1 MNGYVGKILHVDLSN
16 KKVLSKELNLEMAKS
31 FIGGRGFAAKILYE
45 NVKPNIEP
53 LSPENLIIFATGPL
67 NGTIAPGCGRTHI
80 SSRSPQTR
88 LIGWANVGGHFSS
101 ALKQAG
107 FDLVIVK
114 GKAEKP
120 VYLSIIDGKV
130 ELKDASHIW
139 GKGALEAGRIIIEEV
154 GIKDLEVLSIGQ
166 AGENL
171 VKFSSVLSVGRLTGK
186 AAARTGMGAV
196 MGSKRLKAIAAYGEK
211 DIEVANPEKF
221 MEAVNEVIEVL
232 KKNPASMVTAP
243 SLGTSFLVKAL
254 GFKGSLV
261 TWNFQKGKFEYEDEI
276 SGEKMREKYLW
287 KAQACFAC
295 PQRCTRYVVIKDGEF
310 AGYSGK
316 GPEFETLAMLGSNIG
331 VGKLDAIIGLQ
342 DLFDEYGIDTISG
355 GNVIGFAMECYEKGI
370 LTKEDLNGLELTW
383 GNVEATIKL
392 TKMIVNREGI
402 GNVLA
407 EGVKKASEIIGK
419 GSEKYAMHTKGLEH
433 IGGDPRG
440 QTGFTLGYVTCAR
453 GADHLGALPVFEYLG
468 TPEEG
473 KRFFGSEEA
482 ADRFGIKGKGRL
494 VKWQEELMAIEDSL
508 VICKI
513 VYSHFANS
521 FQKILALSFPMQA
534 KLYSAA
540 TGIEMSE
547 DEIRT
552 IGERIINLE
561 RAYNVRIGITRKDD
575 TLPERFLKEPL
586 SEGGSKGHVVNLE
599 PMLDEYYEA
608 RGWDVK
614 TGIPLKTTLKRLK
627 LEEVANE
634 LKL

>member
-1 MNGYVGKILHVDLSN
+1 KILHVDLSN
-16 KKVLSKELNLEMAKS
+16 KKVFSEELKQEIAKS
-31 FIGGRGFAAKILYE
+31 FIGGRGFAIKMLYE
-45 NVKPNIEP
+45 NVTPNIDP
-53 LSPENLIIFATGPL
+53 LSPDNLIIFATGPL
-67 NGTIAPGCGRTHI
+67 NGTITPGCSRTHI

-88 LIGWANVGGHFSS
+88 LIGWANVGGHFAS

-120 VYLSIIDGKV
+120 VYLSIINGNV
-130 ELKDASHIW
+130 EIKDALHIW
-139 GKGALEAGRIIIEEV
+139 GKGALEAGKIIIEEV
-154 GIKDLEVLSIGQ
+154 GNKDLEVLSIGQ

-171 VKFSSVLSVGRLTGK
+171 VKFSAILSVGRLSGK
-186 AAARTGMGAV
+186 AAARTGMGAI
-196 MGSKRLKAIAAYGEK
+196 MGSKKLKAIAAYGEK

-232 KKNPASMVTAP
+232 KKNPASLVTAP

-287 KAQACFAC
+287 KAQSCFAC
-295 PQRCTRYVVIKDGEF
+295 PQRCTRYVVVKEGPF
-310 AGYSGK
+310 AGYAGK

-331 VGKLDAIIGLQ
+331 IGKLDAIIGLN
-342 DLFDEYGIDTISG
+342 DLFDEYGMDTISG
-355 GNVIGFAMECYEKGI
+355 GNVIGFAMELYQRGI
-370 LTKEDLNGLELTW
+370 LTKEDLDGLELEW
-383 GNVEATIKL
+383 GNVDAVLEL
-392 TKMIVNREGI
+392 TKKIVKREGI

-407 EGVKKASEIIGK
+407 EGVKRASEIIGK

-440 QTGFTLGYVTCAR
+440 QTGFTLGYVTCSR

-468 TPEEG
+468 NPEEA

-482 ADRFGIKGKGRL
+482 CDRFGVKGKGRL

-508 VICKI
+508 VICKP

-521 FQKILALSFPMQA
+521 FQKILLLSFPMQA
-534 KLYSAA
+534 RLYSAA
-540 TGIEMSE
+540 TGIEISE
-547 DEIRT
+547 EEIR
-552 IGERIINLE
+552 IVGERIVNLE

-586 SEGGSKGHVVNLE
+586 SEGGSKGYVVNLD

-608 RGWDVK
+608 RGWNVK
-614 TGIPLKTTLKRLK
+614 TGIPLKSTFKRLG
-627 LEEVANE
+627 LEKVAEE
-634 LKL
+634 LKLKD